1 MELGTL
7 GLLTGVIA
15 YVFVLSRRRQRA
27 PALRPSAASQRL
39 LSAGRKRLLL
49 KLLDVGG
56 FFGMDIGGT
65 LCKLMFFLPEKELA
79 LGMLRTVWT
88 QQNTRAQCEAKLKS
102 VHALAGFIL
111 SRDRYG
117 KTGVRDTH
125 LSFSLPG
132 MGGEFHFIRFE
143 TRRME
148 GALKLASRNGLAEGM
163 HNICATGGGALKVR
177 TRARA
182 RNGAARRSPSLAP

>member
-1 MELGTL
+1 
-7 GLLTGVIA
+7 
-15 YVFVLSRRRQRA
+15 
-27 PALRPSAASQRL
+27 
-39 LSAGRKRLLL
+39 
-49 KLLDVGG
+49 
-56 FFGMDIGGT
+56 
-65 LCKLMFFLPEKELA
+65 
-79 LGMLRTVWT
+79 MLRTVWP
-88 QQNTRAQCEAKLKS
+88 QQDKRAQCEAKLKS

-163 HNICATGGGALKVR
+163 HNICATGGGAVKVR
-177 TRARA
+177 RGRPGSPARARA
-182 RNGAARRSPSLAP
+182 RAPSPSPFLALFSRALTPTRAHTNGAPPIPVPRRGKGDFEGGPRRARRDRLPG